1 MIAGLKSDSNFH
13 FSRHL
18 CNVIAD
24 INTASGQK
32 LVTTTGGHL
41 MISKKQEEDE
51 KCSDLLQT
59 AWSENNIK
67 GKEQLHAHVK
77 LKREKLTLQM

>member
-1 MIAGLKSDSNFH
+1 M
-13 FSRHL
+13 
-18 CNVIAD
+18 
-24 INTASGQK
+24 
-32 LVTTTGGHL
+32 TTGEHL

-51 KCSDLLQT
+51 QFSDLLQT
-59 AWSENNIK
+59 VWSENNVK